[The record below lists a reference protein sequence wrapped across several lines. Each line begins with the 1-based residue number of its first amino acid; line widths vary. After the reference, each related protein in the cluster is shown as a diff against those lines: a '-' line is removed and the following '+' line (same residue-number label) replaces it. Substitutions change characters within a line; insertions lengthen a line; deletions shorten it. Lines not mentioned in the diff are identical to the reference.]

1 MLQLPE
7 HETSLWREAYKS
19 PTYPT
24 LTGDT
29 EVDVAIVGAGI
40 TGLTAGLLLKR
51 AGLRVAVMDKSSV
64 GGGTTGRTT
73 GKVTAQHNTIYVE
86 LQKQHGNSIARSYA
100 QANLSAVDQIAKI
113 IEKEHIDCDWQRD
126 DSYVF
131 TRDAKRVADF
141 KQEAKAAEALG
152 LPASFEATT
161 PLPFDVKAAVK
172 FTHQGKMHAQK
183 YLLGLARAIDGN
195 GSYVFERST
204 ITGIH
209 DGLQCVVKTRTAAVI
224 ANHII
229 IATNVPTLP
238 LAARG
243 TYCLLEY
250 PRESYIVAGNLPKKS
265 KQAGMYISP
274 DDSEYSILPIT
285 VQNQSKILIGGNS
298 HISGLRGN
306 KLARYKKLA
315 DYAEKHFG
323 VTEITHRWSDRDY
336 LAYDDIPLVGKMY
349 PWSKN
354 LYVATAFHKWGL
366 TNGTAAAMILTET
379 IKGRESPWAHA
390 FDSLRLKPITSIPHA
405 VAKMFS

>member
-7 HETSLWREAYKS
+7 HEGSLWREVYTS
-19 PTYPT
+19 TTYPR
-24 LTGDT
+24 LTEDT

-51 AGLRVAVMDKSSV
+51 AGFRVAVVDKSSV

-73 GKVTAQHNTIYVE
+73 GKVTAQHNIIYVE
-86 LQKQHGNSIARSYA
+86 LQKRHGNGIARSYA

-113 IEKEHIDCDWQRD
+113 IKKEHIDCDWQRD

-131 TRDAKRVADF
+131 TRDKKRVAEF

-152 LPASFEATT
+152 LPASFVTTT
-161 PLPFDVKAAVK
+161 PLPFDVEAAVT
-172 FTHQGKMHAQK
+172 FTNQGKMHAQK
-183 YLLGLARAIDGN
+183 YLLGLARAIEGD
-195 GSYVFERST
+195 GSYIFERST

-209 DGLQCVVKTRTAAVI
+209 DGLQCVVKTKTAAI
-224 ANHII
+224 QANHII

-250 PRESYIVAGNLPKKS
+250 PRESYIVAGTLPKKS
-265 KQAGMYISP
+265 KQTGMFISP

-285 VQNQSKILIGGNS
+285 VADQSKILIGGNS
-298 HISGLRGN
+298 HISGLRGSTTT
-306 KLARYKKLA
+306 RYKKLA
-315 DYAEKHFG
+315 DYAEKRFG

-366 TNGTAAAMILTET
+366 TNGTAAAMMLTET
-379 IKGRESPWAHA
+379 IKGHESPWAHA
-390 FDSLRLKPITSIPHA
+390 FDSLRLKPVTSIPHA
-405 VAKMFS
+405 VRRMFS